1 MYLSGDLG
9 KLLPNGQMQC
19 LGRRDQ
25 QVKVRGHRI
34 ELGGEIEKVIE
45 TLPNIKKNAVL
56 VNNLKSGEPRLV
68 AYLQSATVNQDS
80 NIVRNQLEEIL
91 PESMIPSIFIWLN
104 EFPITTNGKI
114 DKEKLPQ
121 PEYVRPDSAPLFRK
135 PRTKLE
141 KDIASIWSDQLQV
154 PSIGIDDNFFEM
166 GGTSLLTQKVA
177 TLMRK
182 RFKLKIPVTKIY
194 QHPTIKEIAAYIE
207 NDDKTASSI
216 DYSKS
221 KKNKTSSDVAIIGMS
236 GGRFP
241 GAETIEELWEVLKN
255 GKETTSFFTSEELD
269 NSISESLR
277 NDPLYVKARGIVPSV
292 KEFDAKFLV

>member
-154 PSIGIDDNFFEM
+154 PSIGIDDNFF
-166 GGTSLLTQKVA
+166 
-177 TLMRK
+177 
-182 RFKLKIPVTKIY
+182 
-194 QHPTIKEIAAYIE
+194 
-207 NDDKTASSI
+207 
-216 DYSKS
+216 
-221 KKNKTSSDVAIIGMS
+221 
-236 GGRFP
+236 
-241 GAETIEELWEVLKN
+241 
-255 GKETTSFFTSEELD
+255 
-269 NSISESLR
+269 
-277 NDPLYVKARGIVPSV
+277 
-292 KEFDAKFLV
+292 

>member
-1 MYLSGDLG
+1 
-9 KLLPNGQMQC
+9 
-19 LGRRDQ
+19 
-25 QVKVRGHRI
+25 
-34 ELGGEIEKVIE
+34 
-45 TLPNIKKNAVL
+45 
-56 VNNLKSGEPRLV
+56 
-68 AYLQSATVNQDS
+68 
-80 NIVRNQLEEIL
+80 
-91 PESMIPSIFIWLN
+91 MI
-104 EFPITTNGKI
+104 T
-114 DKEKLPQ
+114 
-121 PEYVRPDSAPLFRK
+121 
-135 PRTKLE
+135 
-141 KDIASIWSDQLQV
+141 
-154 PSIGIDDNFFEM
+154 FFEM